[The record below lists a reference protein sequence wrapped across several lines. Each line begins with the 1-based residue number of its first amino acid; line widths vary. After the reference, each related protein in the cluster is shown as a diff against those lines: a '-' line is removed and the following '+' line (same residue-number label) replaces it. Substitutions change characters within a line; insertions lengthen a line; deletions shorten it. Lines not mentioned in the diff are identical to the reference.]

1 MTQGTSTQSAS
12 AQAASPQGA
21 SPQGASHFVIAANR
35 LPVRWSPTKNKWEPS
50 PGGLVSAMLT
60 SLDDLAPL
68 HWVGWTGVAG
78 DAHAEF
84 DKSNENMSFLAVPLS
99 HAETELYYSGMSNA
113 TIWPLYH
120 DGVRPP
126 EFHRTWWNS
135 YVEVNRRFCD
145 AVVSVAAP
153 GATVWV
159 HDYHLQLLP
168 KMLREQRP
176 DVKIGFFLHI
186 PFPPA
191 DLFARL
197 PFRQQIMEGLLGAD
211 LIGVQTKRSRG
222 NLRRTAEFLGA
233 AEAERDD
240 LMIVRDSAT
249 TASTA
254 AAGTVSNNPATT
266 STASDNPASNNP
278 ASNSPAKHTPAAERK
293 VMIERFAIGIDVA
306 RFEEAA
312 QSPTVQQRAEEI
324 REMIGVDKVLLG
336 VDRLDYTK
344 GIDIRMR
351 AFGELLTE
359 ELFAPGECSMVQVAE
374 PSRSNVNQYVDLREH
389 VEQLVGKINGLHG
402 QLGRQAIHY
411 FHKSQPFEE
420 IVAMYLA
427 ADVMLVTPLRDGMNL
442 VAKEYAAARRDN
454 TGVLV
459 LSEFAGASELLREA
473 ILVNPYDIDG
483 LKRAITE
490 AVRMPAAVASAKME
504 KMREAVAG
512 NDVHDWVR
520 NFVNCL
526 DAGPDAAKTANSAKT
541 AKTTKTANSAK
552 T

>member
-1 MTQGTSTQSAS
+1 MTQSAS
-12 AQAASPQGA
+12 LQGA
-21 SPQGASHFVIAANR
+21 SAQGTSHFVIAANR
-35 LPVRWSPTKNKWEPS
+35 LPVRWSPAKNKWEPS

-78 DAHAEF
+78 DAPAEF

-99 HAETELYYSGMSNA
+99 RAETELYYSGMSNA

-126 EFHRTWWNS
+126 EFHRSWWNS

-145 AVVSVAAP
+145 SVASVAAP
-153 GATVWV
+153 SATVWI

-197 PFRQQIMEGLLGAD
+197 PFRQQIIEGLLGAD

-240 LMIVRDSAT
+240 LMIVRDNTERDSTAQNSTAT
-249 TASTA
+249 TGTA
-254 AAGTVSNNPATT
+254 
-266 STASDNPASNNP
+266 
-278 ASNSPAKHTPAAERK
+278 RK
-293 VMIERFAIGIDVA
+293 VMLEKFAIGIDVA

-312 QSPTVQQRAEEI
+312 QSSAVQQRAEEI
-324 REMIGVDKVLLG
+324 REMIGVSKVLLG

-359 ELFAPGECSMVQVAE
+359 ELFAPGECSMLQVAE
-374 PSRSNVNQYVDLREH
+374 PSRSNVNQYVELREH

-483 LKRAITE
+483 LKRAITD
-490 AVRMPAAVASAKME
+490 AVRMPEAVASAKME
-504 KMREAVAG
+504 KMRKAVAG

-520 NFVNCL
+520 DFVDCL
-526 DAGPDAAKTANSAKT
+526 DAGPDSANSVKTAKTANSART
-541 AKTTKTANSAK
+541 AKT
-552 T
+552 

>member
-1 MTQGTSTQSAS
+1 MTQSASTQGTS
-12 AQAASPQGA
+12 
-21 SPQGASHFVIAANR
+21 HFVIVANR
-35 LPVRWSPTKNKWEPS
+35 LPVRWSPAKGKWEPS

-60 SLDDLAPL
+60 SLQDLAPL

-78 DAHAEF
+78 DSPAEF
-84 DKSNENMSFLAVPLS
+84 DESKEDMSLLGVPLS
-99 HAETELYYSGMSNA
+99 RAEIELYYSGMSNA

-135 YVEVNRRFCD
+135 YAEVNRRFCD
-145 AVVSVAAP
+145 AVASVAAP
-153 GATVWV
+153 GATVWI
-159 HDYHLQLLP
+159 HDYHLQLVP

-222 NLRRTAEFLGA
+222 NLRRTAIFLGA

-240 LMIVRDSAT
+240 LLLVEDD
-249 TASTA
+249 
-254 AAGTVSNNPATT
+254 AAGDGIARDAPGESKPGR
-266 STASDNPASNNP
+266 
-278 ASNSPAKHTPAAERK
+278 ERK
-293 VMIERFAIGIDVA
+293 VVVDKFDIGIDVA

-312 QSPTVQQRAEEI
+312 QSETVQQRAKEI
-324 REMIGVDKVLLG
+324 REMVGVEKVLLG

-374 PSRSNVNQYVDLREH
+374 PSRSNLNQYVDLREH

-442 VAKEYAAARRDN
+442 VAKEYVAARQDS

-459 LSEFAGASELLREA
+459 LSEFAGSSELLREA
-473 ILVNPYDIDG
+473 MLVNPYDIDG

-490 AVRMPAAVASAKME
+490 AARMPEAVASAKM
-504 KMREAVAG
+504 KRMREAVAD

-520 NFVNCL
+520 NFVNRL
-526 DAGPDAAKTANSAKT
+526 DAGPDAPQPQTEND
-541 AKTTKTANSAK
+541 
-552 T
+552 

>member
-1 MTQGTSTQSAS
+1 MTQGT
-12 AQAASPQGA
+12 

-35 LPVRWSPTKNKWEPS
+35 LPVRWSPAKNKWEPS

-60 SLDDLAPL
+60 SLSDLAPL

-78 DAHAEF
+78 DAPAEF
-84 DKSNENMSFLAVPLS
+84 DESNENMSLLAVPLS
-99 HAETELYYSGMSNA
+99 RAETELYYSGMSNA

-135 YVEVNRRFCD
+135 YVDVNRRFCD
-145 AVVSVAAP
+145 SVASVAAP
-153 GATVWV
+153 GATVWI

-222 NLRRTAEFLGA
+222 NLRRTAVSLGA
-233 AEAERDD
+233 AEVERDD
-240 LMIVRDSAT
+240 LMIVRD
-249 TASTA
+249 
-254 AAGTVSNNPATT
+254 GTDKDSNAEGGT
-266 STASDNPASNNP
+266 SRDSVAE
-278 ASNSPAKHTPAAERK
+278 ERK
-293 VMIERFAIGIDVA
+293 VILESFAIGIDVA

-312 QSPTVQQRAEEI
+312 QSASVKQRAEEI
-324 REMIGVDKVLLG
+324 REMVGVDKVLLG

-442 VAKEYAAARRDN
+442 VAKEYAAVRQDN

-459 LSEFAGASELLREA
+459 LSEFAGASELLRESM
-473 ILVNPYDIDG
+473 LVNPYDIDG

-526 DAGPDAAKTANSAKT
+526 DAGPDAAKT
-541 AKTTKTANSAK
+541 
-552 T
+552 

>member
-1 MTQGTSTQSAS
+1 MTQGTSAQSTS
-12 AQAASPQGA
+12 AQSTSAQGT
-21 SPQGASHFVIAANR
+21 SHFVIAANR
-35 LPVRWSPTKNKWEPS
+35 LPVRWSPVKGKWVPS

-60 SLDDLAPL
+60 SLQDLAQV

-78 DAHAEF
+78 DAPAEF
-84 DKSNENMSFLAVPLS
+84 DEGKEDMSLQGVPLS
-99 HAETELYYSGMSNA
+99 RAETELYYSGMSNA

-126 EFHRTWWNS
+126 EFHRSWWNS

-145 AVVSVAAP
+145 AVASVAAP
-153 GATVWV
+153 GATVWI
-159 HDYHLQLLP
+159 HDYHLQLVP
-168 KMLREQRP
+168 KMLRERRP

-222 NLRRTAEFLGA
+222 NLRRTAVSLGA

-240 LMIVRDSAT
+240 LLLVRDATARHT
-249 TASTA
+249 TAGNATA
-254 AAGTVSNNPATT
+254 RDAASKGKPVRERKAQ
-266 STASDNPASNNP
+266 
-278 ASNSPAKHTPAAERK
+278 ERK
-293 VMIERFAIGIDVA
+293 VVVDKFSIGIDVA

-312 QSPTVQQRAEEI
+312 QSETVQQRAKDI
-324 REMIGVDKVLLG
+324 REMVGVEKVLLG

-442 VAKEYAAARRDN
+442 VAKEYVAARRDN

-473 ILVNPYDIDG
+473 MLVNPYDIDG

-490 AVRMPAAVASAKME
+490 AVRVPSAVASAKMQR
-504 KMREAVAG
+504 MREAVAG

-520 NFVNCL
+520 NFVNRL
-526 DAGPDAAKTANSAKT
+526 DAGPDAPRPQTEDD
-541 AKTTKTANSAK
+541 
-552 T
+552 

>member
-1 MTQGTSTQSAS
+1 MPQGT
-12 AQAASPQGA
+12 
-21 SPQGASHFVIAANR
+21 SHFVIVANR
-35 LPVRWSPTKNKWEPS
+35 LPVRWSPVENRWKPS

-60 SLDDLAPL
+60 SLQDVAPL

-78 DAHAEF
+78 DAPAEF
-84 DKSNENMSFLAVPLS
+84 GEGEEEMSLLGVSLS
-99 HAETELYYSGMSNA
+99 RAETELYYSGMSNA

-126 EFHRTWWNS
+126 EFHRSWWNS
-135 YVEVNRRFCD
+135 YVEVNKRFCE
-145 AVVSVAAP
+145 AVASVSAP
-153 GATVWV
+153 GATVWI

-197 PFRQQIMEGLLGAD
+197 PFRQQIIEGLLGAD
-211 LIGVQTKRSRG
+211 VIGVQTNRSRD
-222 NLRRTAEFLGA
+222 NLRRTAIFLGA
-233 AEAERDD
+233 AEAERDNLLVVKD
-240 LMIVRDSAT
+240 KAE
-249 TASTA
+249 
-254 AAGTVSNNPATT
+254 
-266 STASDNPASNNP
+266 
-278 ASNSPAKHTPAAERK
+278 AERK
-293 VMIERFAIGIDVA
+293 VVVERFAIGIDVA

-312 QSPTVQQRAEEI
+312 QSTAVQQRAEEI
-324 REMIGVDKVLLG
+324 REMVGVEKVLLG

-351 AFGELLTE
+351 AFGELLSE
-359 ELFAPGECSMVQVAE
+359 EFFAPGECSMVQVAE
-374 PSRSNVNQYVDLREH
+374 PSRSNVNQYVELREH
-389 VEQLVGKINGLHG
+389 VEQLVGKVNGLHG

-442 VAKEYAAARRDN
+442 VAKEYVAARQDD
-454 TGVLV
+454 TGALV
-459 LSEFAGASELLREA
+459 LSEFTGAAELLRDA
-473 ILVNPYDIDG
+473 ILVNPYDVDG
-483 LKRAITE
+483 LKRAINE
-490 AVRMPAAVASAKME
+490 AVRMPTADASAKM
-504 KMREAVAG
+504 KRMREAVSG

-520 NFVNCL
+520 DFVNCL
-526 DAGPDAAKTANSAKT
+526 VATDTESN
-541 AKTTKTANSAK
+541 
-552 T
+552 

>member
-1 MTQGTSTQSAS
+1 MTQGTSTQGTS
-12 AQAASPQGA
+12 AQAA

-35 LPVRWSPTKNKWEPS
+35 LPVRWSPAKNKWEPS

-78 DAHAEF
+78 DAPAEF

-99 HAETELYYSGMSNA
+99 RAETELYYSGMSNA

-153 GATVWV
+153 CATVWV

-240 LMIVRDSAT
+240 LMIVRDSAAT
-249 TASTA
+249 PSTA

-266 STASDNPASNNP
+266 STASDSTV
-278 ASNSPAKHTPAAERK
+278 SNSPVKHTPATERK

-312 QSPTVQQRAEEI
+312 QSPAVQQRAEEI

-526 DAGPDAAKTANSAKT
+526 DAGPDAAKTAKI

>member
-1 MTQGTSTQSAS
+1 MNQGALAQGT
-12 AQAASPQGA
+12 
-21 SPQGASHFVIAANR
+21 SHFVIAANR
-35 LPVRWSPTKNKWEPS
+35 LPVSWSPAKDKWEPS

-60 SLDDLAPL
+60 SLQDLAPL
-68 HWVGWTGVAG
+68 HWVGWTGVPG
-78 DAHAEF
+78 DAPAEF
-84 DKSNENMSFLAVPLS
+84 DESKEDMSLLGVPLS
-99 HAETELYYSGMSNA
+99 PAETDLYYSGMSNA

-135 YVEVNRRFCD
+135 YVEVNQRFCD
-145 AVVSVAAP
+145 AVASVSAP
-153 GATVWV
+153 GATVWI

-168 KMLREQRP
+168 KMLREKRP

-191 DLFARL
+191 DLFAKL
-197 PFRQQIMEGLLGAD
+197 PFRQQIIEGLLGAD

-222 NLRRTAEFLGA
+222 NLRRTAEFLRA
-233 AEAERDD
+233 AEAESDD
-240 LMIVRDSAT
+240 LLLVREDTAKNST
-249 TASTA
+249 TGGKTY
-254 AAGTVSNNPATT
+254 G
-266 STASDNPASNNP
+266 
-278 ASNSPAKHTPAAERK
+278 ERK
-293 VMIERFAIGIDVA
+293 VIVDKFAIGIDVA

-312 QSPTVQQRAEEI
+312 QSEKVQQRAKEI
-324 REMIGVDKVLLG
+324 REMVGVEKVLLG
-336 VDRLDYTK
+336 IDRLDYTK

-359 ELFAPGECSMVQVAE
+359 EHFAPGECSMVQVAE
-374 PSRSNVNQYVDLREH
+374 PSRSNLNQYVELREH

-402 QLGRQAIHY
+402 QFGRQAIHY
-411 FHKSQPFEE
+411 FHKSRPFEE

-442 VAKEYAAARRDN
+442 VAKEYVATHQDN

-473 ILVNPYDIDG
+473 MLVNPYDIDG

-504 KMREAVAG
+504 RMREAVAS

-520 NFVNCL
+520 DFVNRL
-526 DAGPDAAKTANSAKT
+526 DAGPKAEQPLTEDD
-541 AKTTKTANSAK
+541 
-552 T
+552 

>member
-1 MTQGTSTQSAS
+1 MTQGTSTQG
-12 AQAASPQGA
+12 ASPQGTSAQAA

-35 LPVRWSPTKNKWEPS
+35 LPVRWSPAKNKWEPS

-99 HAETELYYSGMSNA
+99 RAETELYYSGMSNA

-249 TASTA
+249 ALSTA

-266 STASDNPASNNP
+266 SAASDNPAT
-278 ASNSPAKHTPAAERK
+278 NSPAKHTPAAERK
-293 VMIERFAIGIDVA
+293 VMIERFAIGIDVV

-312 QSPTVQQRAEEI
+312 QSRTVQQRAEEI

-541 AKTTKTANSAK
+541 
-552 T
+552 

>member
-1 MTQGTSTQSAS
+1 MT
-12 AQAASPQGA
+12 QGA
-21 SPQGASHFVIAANR
+21 SPQGASQQAASAQGTSHFVIAANR
-35 LPVRWSPTKNKWEPS
+35 LPVRWSPAKNKWEPS

-78 DAHAEF
+78 DAPAEF

-99 HAETELYYSGMSNA
+99 RAETELYYSGMSNA

-135 YVEVNRRFCD
+135 YVEVNKRFCD
-145 AVVSVAAP
+145 SVASVAAP

-240 LMIVRDSAT
+240 LMIVRDS
-249 TASTA
+249 
-254 AAGTVSNNPATT
+254 TVSNNPAK
-266 STASDNPASNNP
+266 
-278 ASNSPAKHTPAAERK
+278 NSPATARK
-293 VMIERFAIGIDVA
+293 VMLEKFSIGIDVA

-312 QSPTVQQRAEEI
+312 QSPAVQQRAEEI
-324 REMIGVDKVLLG
+324 REMIGVSKVLLG

-411 FHKSQPFEE
+411 FHKSQPLEE

-490 AVRMPAAVASAKME
+490 AVRMPEAVASAKME
-504 KMREAVAG
+504 KMREAVAD

-526 DAGPDAAKTANSAKT
+526 DAGPDAVKTAKTARSAKT
-541 AKTTKTANSAK
+541 AKT
-552 T
+552 